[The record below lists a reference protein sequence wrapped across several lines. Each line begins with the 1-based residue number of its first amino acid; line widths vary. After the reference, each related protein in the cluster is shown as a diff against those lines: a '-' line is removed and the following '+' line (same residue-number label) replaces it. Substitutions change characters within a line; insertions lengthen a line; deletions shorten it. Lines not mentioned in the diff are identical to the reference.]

1 MIIAA
6 VVAVDVVAAVD
17 RPLRTLKLA
26 QLLPGPR
33 SKPGAAASGL
43 GDVDDVVVDVV
54 AVWKWKSR
62 CCCC

>member
-1 MIIAA
+1 MIIAVVAGVA
-6 VVAVDVVAAVD
+6 VVVA

-43 GDVDDVVVDVV
+43 GDAVAVVVLVV
-54 AVWKWKSR
+54 AVSK
-62 CCCC
+62 